1 MLMPRKSVGV
11 IIGVLA
17 AIVTLAVA
25 VTSAGAGAK
34 QKPLVIGIS
43 SRTWTSPPLKD
54 AGLQAVAEA
63 KRRGGIKVVFALT
76 DDGPGQVTAVETL
89 LAKKVDILAIDPNDD
104 KAIVPAIKEANKA
117 GVPVIMWVGGVK
129 QGKVAQTI
137 VTSET
142 KGGALIGAWVFKK
155 LGGKGKVALEQGD
168 ASHPAGRAREDG
180 FRAALK
186 KYPNIEL
193 SNYGEGEW
201 VRDTGEST
209 AANFLTRTPDL
220 QAIVALNDEMAL
232 GALTAVK
239 GASSKAMV
247 TGYNG
252 QCTALQSI
260 WQGGLTSL
268 LYQPFAQMGQVIV
281 DTAAKIHAGKK
292 VPKIVELPEVVVDKA
307 YMKRVQSG
315 SIKVNVGLKTSVRNA
330 VKGCK

>member
-1 MLMPRKSVGV
+1 MVRPRT
-11 IIGVLA
+11 IG
-17 AIVTLAVA
+17 AIVAGLVGIATLVVAVA
-25 VTSAGAGAK
+25 SAGASAEA
-34 QKPLVIGIS
+34 KPLVIGIS

-63 KRRGGIKVVFALT
+63 KRRGGIKIVFALT
-76 DDGPGQVTAVETL
+76 DDGPGQVTAVENL

-104 KAIVPAIKEANKA
+104 KAIVPAILEANKA

-129 QGKVAQTI
+129 RGKVATTI

-142 KGGALIGAWVFKK
+142 TGGALIGAWVFAK
-155 LGGKGKVALEQGD
+155 LGGKGKVALEQGS
-168 ASHPAGRAREDG
+168 AAHPAGRAREDG

-186 KYPNIEL
+186 KFPDIEL
-193 SNYGEGEW
+193 SNYGEGQW

-220 QAIVALNDEMAL
+220 DAIVALNDEMAL
-232 GALTAVK
+232 GAVTAVK
-239 GASSKAMV
+239 AASSDALV

-260 WQGGLTSL
+260 WNGELTSL

-281 DTAAKIHAGKK
+281 DSAVKIKQGKK
-292 VPKIVELPEVVVDKA
+292 IPKVVNLPEVVVDKA

-315 SIKVNVGLKTSVRNA
+315 SLKVNIGLKTSVSNA
-330 VKGCK
+330 TKGCK